1 MVIVGGVWVALV
13 LALLIFG
20 ECCPEIVVCRYE
32 LSVVVVGG
40 VILHLP
46 VEVVDSGTGF
56 RLAVGRS

>member
-32 LSVVVVGG
+32 LFVVVVGKFLYYVYQVLYCG
-40 VILHLP
+40 LDVY
-46 VEVVDSGTGF
+46 
-56 RLAVGRS
+56 